1 MTLSAESRLSER
13 LLTYWENLKKE
24 NTLPDFNHFN
34 ASLVTDIWQNC
45 VLFTVVPPA
54 PNQSAV
60 VNFYQ
65 IGDNLKSIYSGE
77 MAGRSYNISQ
87 RHFPGAAIIR
97 RMAEA
102 IQNSAALTDIGQFVN
117 ERGKVVKYRS
127 CLLPFGKDGR
137 VTHVIVGL
145 SWREF

>member
-1 MTLSAESRLSER
+1 MSSELRLADR
-13 LLTYWENLKKE
+13 LLTYWNNLKKDSA
-24 NTLPDFNHFN
+24 LPDFNHFN
-34 ASLVTDIWQNC
+34 ASLVTDIWQHC
-45 VLFTVVPPA
+45 VLFTVAPA
-54 PNQSAV
+54 TYNQPQV

-65 IGDNLKSIYSGE
+65 IGEKLKGVYGSE
-77 MAGRSYNISQ
+77 MAGRSFNVAQ
-87 RHFPGAAIIR
+87 KHFPGAAIVR
-97 RMAEA
+97 RMGES
-102 IQNSAALTDIGQFVN
+102 IKESTALTDIGQFVN